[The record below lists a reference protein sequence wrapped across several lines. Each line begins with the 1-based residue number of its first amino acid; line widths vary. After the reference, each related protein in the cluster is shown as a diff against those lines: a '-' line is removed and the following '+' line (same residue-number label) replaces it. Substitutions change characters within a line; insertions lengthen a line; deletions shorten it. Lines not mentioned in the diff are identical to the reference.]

1 MIKWLIG
8 LLAARLK
15 LVALIA
21 SLLVIVSLAACA
33 NLKLRPPQQQSV
45 QSKPLSDVESKVVC
59 GDAQAVVLISIP
71 EGQEI
76 HTPDFIQWLN
86 ETGRLN

>member
-8 LLAARLK
+8 LSAARLNQVVT
-15 LVALIA
+15 LA
-21 SLLVIVSLAACA
+21 SLLLIVSLVACA
-33 NLKLRPPQQQSV
+33 NLKLPQRQQNA
-45 QSKPLSDVESKVVC
+45 QLKPLSDVESKVVC

>member
-15 LVALIA
+15 LVALVA
-21 SLLVIVSLAACA
+21 SLLLIVSLVACA
-33 NLKLRPPQQQSV
+33 KLNQLTP
-45 QSKPLSDVESKVVC
+45 QSKNEPLRPLSDVESKVVC